1 MSKKTIVSKFIPV
14 SKPTITQKEI
24 SEVVDSMKSGW
35 ITTGPKVKKFEENFK
50 TYIKSKNAVALNS
63 GTAALHLAYQI
74 AGLKKGDEVITTSM
88 TFVATVNMM
97 LVLGLKPVFVD
108 IEDKT
113 LNMNVDLIESK
124 ITKKTKAI
132 VPVHFAGRPVR
143 MDEIKKLA
151 KKYNLKV
158 IEDAA
163 HAIGAK
169 YKGKMIGSIS
179 DVTCFSFHPM
189 KNITTGEGGMLTT
202 DKVSYAR
209 LARALRFHGIDKE
222 AWARYSKNS
231 VPFYDVTACGYKYNM
246 MDLQAA
252 IGLHQLDKLNEF
264 NKKRT
269 YLASLYDKALSEVDE
284 LIIPPFKCP
293 YGVNS
298 WHIYVVAVKKEKLKI
313 DRNTFIMELKKHNI
327 GCGVH
332 YVGVHMQP
340 YYKKT
345 LGYKRGTLSICEYY
359 SDRIMSLPLYPLMS
373 KSDISKVTN
382 AVKKVIKK
390 NKKLQK

>member
-1 MSKKTIVSKFIPV
+1 MAEKFLPV
-14 SKPTITQKEI
+14 SKPTITKKEI

-50 TYIKSKNAVALNS
+50 KYVAAKNAVALNS
-63 GTAALHLAYQI
+63 GTAALHLAYQV

-88 TFVATVNMM
+88 TFVATVNML
-97 LVLGLKPVFVD
+97 LVLGLKPIFVD

-113 LNMNVDLIESK
+113 LNMNVDLIEK
-124 ITKKTKAI
+124 NITKKTKAI

-143 MDEIKKLA
+143 MDVIQKLA
-151 KKYNLKV
+151 KKYKLKV

-163 HAIGAK
+163 HAIGGK
-169 YKGKMIGSIS
+169 YKGKMIGSMS

-202 DKVSYAR
+202 ENSRFAR
-209 LARALRFHGIDKE
+209 EARALRFHGIDKE
-222 AWARYSKNS
+222 AWARYSKKG
-231 VPFYDVTACGYKYNM
+231 VPFYDVTSCGYKYNM
-246 MDLQAA
+246 LDIQAA
-252 IGLHQLDKLNEF
+252 IGLHQLDRLNEF

-269 YLASLYDKALSEVDE
+269 YLASLYDKELSSVEE

-293 YGVNS
+293 YGVNA

-313 DRNTFIMELKKHNI
+313 DRNTFIMELKKHNV

-332 YVGVHMQP
+332 YVAVHMQP

-345 LGYKRGTLSICEYY
+345 LGYKKGTLPVCEYY
-359 SDRIMSLPLYPLMS
+359 SERIMSLPLYPLMT
-373 KSDISKVTN
+373 KADVLKV
-382 AVKKVIKK
+382 AKAIKQVIKK
-390 NKKLQK
+390 NKK

>member
-1 MSKKTIVSKFIPV
+1 MAEKFLPV
-14 SKPTITQKEI
+14 SKPTITKKEI

-50 TYIKSKNAVALNS
+50 KFVKAKNAVALNS

-88 TFVATVNMM
+88 TFVATVNML
-97 LVLGLKPVFVD
+97 LVLGLKPIFVD

-113 LNMNVDLIESK
+113 LNINVDLIEKK

-143 MDEIKKLA
+143 MDVIQKLA
-151 KKYNLKV
+151 KKYKLKV

-163 HAIGAK
+163 HAVGGK
-169 YKGKMIGSIS
+169 YKGKMIGSMS

-202 DKVSYAR
+202 ENSRFAR
-209 LARALRFHGIDKE
+209 EARALRFHGIDKE
-222 AWARYSKNS
+222 AWARYSKKG
-231 VPFYDVTACGYKYNM
+231 VPFYDVTSCGYKYNM
-246 MDLQAA
+246 LDIQAA
-252 IGLHQLDKLNEF
+252 IGLHQLDRLNEF

-269 YLASLYDKALSEVDE
+269 YLASLYDKELSKIEE

-293 YGVNS
+293 HGVNS

-313 DRNTFIMELKKHNI
+313 DRNTFIMELKKHNV

-332 YVGVHMQP
+332 YVAVHMQP

-345 LGYKRGTLSICEYY
+345 LGYKKGTLPICEYY
-359 SDRIMSLPLYPLMS
+359 SERIMSLPLYPLMT
-373 KSDISKVTN
+373 KADVLKV
-382 AVKKVIKK
+382 AKAIKQVIKK
-390 NKKLQK
+390 NKK

>member
-1 MSKKTIVSKFIPV
+1 MADKFLPV
-14 SKPTITQKEI
+14 SKPTITNKEI

-50 TYIKSKNAVALNS
+50 KHVRAKNAIALNS

-74 AGLKKGDEVITTSM
+74 TGLKKGDEVITTSM

-113 LNMNVDLIESK
+113 LNMNVDLIENK
-124 ITKKTKAI
+124 ITKRTKAI

-143 MDEIKKLA
+143 MDVVKRLA
-151 KKYNLKV
+151 KKYKLKV

-163 HAIGAK
+163 HAVGGK
-169 YKGKMIGSIS
+169 YKGKMIGSLS
-179 DVTCFSFHPM
+179 DITCFSFHPM

-202 DKVSYAR
+202 DKASYAR

-222 AWARYSKNS
+222 AWARYSKKG
-231 VPFYDVTACGYKYNM
+231 VPFYDVTSCGYKYNM
-246 MDLQAA
+246 LDIQAA
-252 IGLHQLDKLNEF
+252 IGLHQLDRLNEF

-269 YLASLYDKALSEVDE
+269 YLASLYNKALSDVDE
-284 LIIPPFKCP
+284 LIIPPFECP

-313 DRNTFIMELKKHNI
+313 DRNAFIVELKKHNI

-332 YVGVHMQP
+332 YVAVHMQP

-345 LGYKRGTLSICEYY
+345 LNYKKGALPATEYY
-359 SDRIMSLPLYPLMS
+359 SDRIISLPLYPLMS
-373 KSDISKVTN
+373 KSDVSKVTD
-382 AVKKVIKK
+382 AMKKVIKQ
-390 NKKLQK
+390 NKR